1 MLGPELIPTES
12 VLLEVPETV
21 TVFLTGTRGPTRI
34 EEGAELDA
42 EGLKGIVVVVNKVLE
57 VNQEEFESG

>member
-21 TVFLTGTRGPTRI
+21 TVFMTGAGSPPRI
-34 EEGAELDA
+34 EESAEFEA
-42 EGLKGIVVVVNKVLE
+42 EGLKRIVVVVNKVLE
-57 VNQEEFESG
+57 VNQEEFEGG